1 MRKRLAL
8 LLLACLGTGLLQVK
22 AEAPAPKRSAAAI
35 IEKVNHNFLKI
46 KDAAADITL
55 DYSLILFG
63 CSGLRRMQGKGYFK
77 SPDKIRAEIEGVTYF
92 ATGNRIRKID
102 EKGKRYYIKLIN
114 ALDFSP
120 GFHAGLIPYNFYLK
134 VIKDETDEIVI
145 EGIPKPGVLKH
156 VRKVIFHIDPQD
168 YLLRKLDLDL
178 TDRNLSGSINIDYEK
193 IDGIWAP
200 VGFEGT
206 SAVALNSNFLIGIRI
221 KLYGKNIRINTGLP
235 DKLFD
240 PGFQGLKASPTRC

>member
-1 MRKRLAL
+1 L
-8 LLLACLGTGLLQVK
+8 LLIACLTAGLMQ
-22 AEAPAPKRSAAAI
+22 AEAQAPAPKRSAAAI
-35 IEKVNHNFLKI
+35 IQKVNHNFLKI

-55 DYSLILFG
+55 DYSLFLFG

-77 SPDKIRAEIEGVTYF
+77 SPDKIKAEIDGVTYF
-92 ATGNRIRKID
+92 AIGNRIRKID
-102 EKGKRYYIKLIN
+102 EKGKRFYVKLLY
-114 ALDFSP
+114 ALDFTP
-120 GFHAGLIPYNFYLK
+120 GFHARLIPYNFYLT
-134 VIKDETDEIVI
+134 VLKDDQEGIVI
-145 EGIPKPGVLKH
+145 EGTPKPGILKH
-156 VRKVIFHIDPQD
+156 VRKVIFHIDPQN

-221 KLYGKNIRINTGLP
+221 KLYGKNIKINTGLP

-240 PGFQGLKASPTRC
+240 PGF